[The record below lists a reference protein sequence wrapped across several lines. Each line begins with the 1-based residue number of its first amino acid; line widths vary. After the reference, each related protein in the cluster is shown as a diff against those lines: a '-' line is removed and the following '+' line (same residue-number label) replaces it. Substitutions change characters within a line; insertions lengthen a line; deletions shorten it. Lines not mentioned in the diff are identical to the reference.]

1 LQAVGLG
8 VLRGLADTR
17 VPMLINLLGY
27 WAIGLPAGIILAFP
41 LGMGA
46 AGLWWGLVIGLGV
59 VALLLIYRIRVR
71 FARDMRRVEVE
82 GVGVRER

>member
-1 LQAVGLG
+1 
-8 VLRGLADTR
+8 
-17 VPMLINLLGY
+17 
-27 WAIGLPAGIILAFP
+27 
-41 LGMGA
+41 MGA